1 MMKRGKNVPIAI
13 APGGGAKDTPY
24 PDFDV
29 ASADKWAL
37 DWDEKTRRLVKKR
50 LHEVP
55 LYRFFTAAEV
65 ATIEAL
71 CARLIPQPER
81 EPAQQVPIAP
91 WIDQRLFQGKGPGYR
106 YEDMPQDGAAYR
118 QGLIGFDQTAQLRF
132 GSNFAQLGEAQQ
144 DKIISAVAA
153 GQPAGK
159 AWQQLPAKRFF
170 HLLIGDVI
178 ANYYAHPAAWS
189 EIGFSG
195 PASPRGHMR
204 LDLDERD
211 PWEAQEQRPRSSV
224 ALVQQ
229 ALKRKGQA
237 GGGEGGAT
245 H

>member
-1 MMKRGKNVPIAI
+1 MKRHEANQPQI
-13 APGGGAKDTPY
+13 APGGGAKETPY

-37 DWDEKTRRLVKKR
+37 DWDDKTRRLVLKR

-55 LYRFFTAAEV
+55 PYRFFSAAEV
-65 ATIEAL
+65 ATLEAL

-81 EPAQQVPIAP
+81 KPEQRVPIAP
-91 WIDQRLFQGKGPGYR
+91 WIDERLHLGKGDGYR
-106 YEDMPQDGAAYR
+106 YEDMPEDGAAYQ
-118 QGLIGFDQTAQLRF
+118 QGLAGFDQTAQVHF
-132 GSNFAQLGEAQQ
+132 GSDFVELSPAQQ

-153 GQPAGK
+153 GQPAGEVWQRLP
-159 AWQQLPAKRFF
+159 AERFFQQLV
-170 HLLIGDVI
+170 GDVI
-178 ANYYAHPAAWS
+178 ANYYAHPVAWA

-211 PWEAQEQRPRSSV
+211 PWEAAEQRPRSSA
-224 ALVQQ
+224 ALVRA

-237 GGGEGGAT
+237 GGDSGGGAT